1 MPREQVR
8 RLTEIGLAL
17 ALVAVLNLIPPIFK
31 MPQGGSV
38 TAGSMVPIFFV
49 ALRWGGPWGLL
60 TGALGGLINFW
71 IDPQYFHPVQWLLDY
86 PVAFGALGVAGFF
99 RRAAG
104 VGIVAGGALRFLAHV
119 ASGVVFF
126 ASFAP
131 PGMKPLLYSIIYN
144 GSFMLPEIVISVVLT
159 LLLLRAM
166 ARLTPAM
173 R

>member
-1 MPREQVR
+1 MPREQLR
-8 RLTEIGLAL
+8 RLTETGLAL
-17 ALVAVLNLIPPIFK
+17 ALLAVLNLIPPIVK

-49 ALRWGGPWGLL
+49 ALRWGGFWGML
-60 TGALGGLINFW
+60 TGAMGGLINYG
-71 IDPQYFHPVQWLLDY
+71 IDPQYYHPVQWLLDY

-99 RRAAG
+99 RRSPA
-104 VGIVAGGALRFLAHV
+104 VGIIIGAAMRFAAHV
-119 ASGVVFF
+119 LSGVVFF

-131 PGMKPLLYSIIYN
+131 KGMSPLLYSIIYN
-144 GSFMLPEIVISVVLT
+144 GSFMLPEVVISVVLT

-166 ARLTPAM
+166 ARVTPAT

>member
-1 MPREQVR
+1 MPREPLR
-8 RLTEIGLAL
+8 RLTETGLAL

-49 ALRWGGPWGLL
+49 ALRWGGVWGIL
-60 TGALGGLINFW
+60 TGALGGLINYW
-71 IDPQYFHPVQWLLDY
+71 IDPQYYHPLQWVLDY
-86 PVAFGALGVAGFF
+86 PVAFGALGIAGFL
-99 RRAAG
+99 RRLPVAAI
-104 VGIVAGGALRFLAHV
+104 IVGGALRFGAHV
-119 ASGVVFF
+119 LSGVVFF

-131 PGMKPLLYSIIYN
+131 KGMSPLLYSTVYN
-144 GSFMLPEIVISVVLT
+144 GSFMLPEVAISVALT

>member
-1 MPREQVR
+1 MPQEQLR
-8 RLTEIGLAL
+8 RLTETGLAL

-49 ALRWGGPWGLL
+49 ALRWGGPWGILS
-60 TGALGGLINFW
+60 GILGGLINYW

-86 PVAFGALGVAGFF
+86 PVAFGMLGVAGFF
-99 RRAAG
+99 RRVPAAG
-104 VGIVAGGALRFLAHV
+104 IIAGGALRFGAHV
-119 ASGVVFF
+119 LSGVVFF

-131 PGMKPLLYSIIYN
+131 EGLSPLLYATIYN
-144 GSFMLPEIVISVVLT
+144 GSFMLPEVAISVVVT

-166 ARLTPAM
+166 ARPTPAM